1 MTSGY
6 GSLIMSLMNTIR
18 LTITP
23 KIRQVLDTLKS
34 KYPPLNEPE
43 ILKVALS
50 ELYVRTTQSAQTLV
64 DVRDLTKRGRKYFSV
79 WLKKQKK
86 NIDTI
91 DEKEAYELIKNA

>member
-1 MTSGY
+1 
-6 GSLIMSLMNTIR
+6 MNTIR

-23 KIRQVLDTLKS
+23 EIRQVLDTLKL

-50 ELYVRTTQSAQTLV
+50 ELYVKTTQPAQTLV
-64 DVRDLTKRGRKYFSV
+64 DIQDLTKRGRRYFSV

-86 NIDTI
+86 NINTI
-91 DEKEAYELIKNA
+91 NEEEAYKLIKHA